1 MLHYI
6 PCTPTAILKFSKLF
20 APLITP
26 INLQHIEPHRLTQ
39 RSTLSNS
46 NNIPLLNTETWRNM
60 SSKIL
65 MTFLIPIIFLH
76 IMKIITTIIRMSL
89 QTLLVVGLPN
99 DDCTMH
105 FSRDDNTRENST
117 TNRDLT
123 RKGTF
128 LVYTVKTIFGEECTN
143 VCSLNGFFGSFKS

>member
-6 PCTPTAILKFSKLF
+6 PCTSTAILKFSKLF
-20 APLITP
+20 APLIAP

-46 NNIPLLNTETWRNM
+46 NNIALLNTETWRDM

-65 MTFLIPIIFLH
+65 VTFLIPIIFLH
-76 IMKIITTIIRMSL
+76 IMKIITTIVRSEHWFGI
-89 QTLLVVGLPN
+89 PN

-128 LVYTVKTIFGEECTN
+128 LVYTVKTILRGVYQCMFPRWLLWE
-143 VCSLNGFFGSFKS
+143 F